1 MRIRVIVGREGRLHI
16 NLSDYIYE
24 VIGARLQRGRSK
36 MYLLVPEQFTLGA
49 ERELMAYNRLPG
61 LLGADVL
68 SFKRLEYRILSE
80 VGGIAKTFVDEH
92 GKQMLL
98 QKSIREVQKDLSV
111 YRRSAGKLGFLEN
124 ICAFIS
130 ELKQSEITPEDLE
143 AAETEVGEGR
153 ILSQKL
159 KDIRKIYGA
168 YANLL
173 SDERIDGDDRAK
185 LLCAQIPKSDYLDR
199 SLIWIDGF
207 HTFSNQDFRIIEAL
221 AAKADCVTITL
232 TLDPDKNAPDAS
244 AFYVPGETLK
254 RIEKIAND
262 LGFEAE
268 IVNLEA
274 AVQPA
279 VSGLDYLERNL
290 FALRPR
296 PYEEEPGDM
305 AVVQCKNIWNE
316 VEKGAQKIVELVRE
330 RAFRYQDIVVL
341 AGDMETYGGSIKRAF
356 SEYGIPFFMDEVK

>member
-16 NLSDYIYE
+16 NKSDYIYE
-24 VIGARLQRGRSK
+24 EIGARLQRGRSK
-36 MYLLVPEQFTLGA
+36 MYLVVPEQFTLGA

-68 SFKRLEYRILSE
+68 SFKRLEYRVLSE

-98 QKSIREVQKDLSV
+98 QKSIREVQKELSV

-143 AAETEVGEGR
+143 TAESEVGEGR

-168 YANLL
+168 YTKLL
-173 SDERIDGDDRAK
+173 GGERIDGDDRAK
-185 LLCAQIPKSDYLDR
+185 LLCAQIPKSDYLER

-207 HTFSNQDFRIIEAL
+207 HTFS
-221 AAKADCVTITL
+221 
-232 TLDPDKNAPDAS
+232 
-244 AFYVPGETLK
+244 
-254 RIEKIAND
+254 
-262 LGFEAE
+262 
-268 IVNLEA
+268 
-274 AVQPA
+274 
-279 VSGLDYLERNL
+279 
-290 FALRPR
+290 
-296 PYEEEPGDM
+296 
-305 AVVQCKNIWNE
+305 
-316 VEKGAQKIVELVRE
+316 
-330 RAFRYQDIVVL
+330 
-341 AGDMETYGGSIKRAF
+341 
-356 SEYGIPFFMDEVK
+356 